1 MPSCIKSLCA
11 AFLAV
16 LVFCALFL
24 PCSALETIPSV
35 SAQSAV
41 LMEADSGRIIYE
53 KNARIRMPMAS
64 TTKIM
69 TAWVALES
77 GDPDSTVTVDP
88 RAVGVE
94 GSSVYLKVG
103 EKMTLR
109 ELVYC
114 LMLASANDAAAAIAY
129 HISGSIEG
137 FAALMNQKA
146 AALGLV
152 NTRFENP
159 HGLDSESHY
168 TTAEELAIITSH
180 ALKNAAF
187 AEIVS
192 TNAKT
197 VESDI
202 SQHALFNHNKLLRS
216 YEGCV
221 GVKTGYTKRC
231 GRCLVSAAER
241 NGLTL
246 ICVTLSAPD
255 DWNDHTRLLD
265 YGFAHYRAE
274 ILCRPYQSFFE
285 MPVVSGE
292 SGRLLCVTAEA
303 LSYPVTGEQKL
314 TWVVECHRFAW
325 KMPKNGTRV
334 GRVVFYLEGKPVAEA
349 ELTAFILN

>member
-1 MPSCIKSLCA
+1 MPSCIRRLCA
-11 AFLAV
+11 AFCAV

-24 PCSALETIPSV
+24 PCSALELIPSV
-35 SAQSAV
+35 SAQSAI
-41 LMEADSGRIIYE
+41 LTEAHSGRIIYE

-69 TAWVALES
+69 TALVALET
-77 GDPDSTVTVDP
+77 GDPDATVTVDP

-103 EKMTLR
+103 ERMTLR
-109 ELVYC
+109 ELVFC

-137 FAALMNQKA
+137 FAELMNKKA
-146 AALGLV
+146 AELGLSD
-152 NTRFENP
+152 THFENP
-159 HGLDSESHY
+159 HGLDSEGHY
-168 TTAEELAIITSH
+168 TTARELAIITAH
-180 ALKNAAF
+180 ALENAEL
-187 AEIVS
+187 AEIVA

-197 VESDI
+197 VESDL

-241 NGLTL
+241 DGLTL
-246 ICVTLSAPD
+246 ICVTLNAPD

-265 YGFAHYRAE
+265 YGFEHYRPLS
-274 ILCRPYQSFFE
+274 LCRPYQSFYE

-292 SGRLLCVTAEA
+292 SGRLLCVTNTA
-303 LSYPVTGEQKL
+303 LSYPVTENQRL
-314 TWVVECHRFAW
+314 TRVVECHRFAW

-334 GRVVFYLEGKPVAEA
+334 GRVVFYLDGKPIAEA